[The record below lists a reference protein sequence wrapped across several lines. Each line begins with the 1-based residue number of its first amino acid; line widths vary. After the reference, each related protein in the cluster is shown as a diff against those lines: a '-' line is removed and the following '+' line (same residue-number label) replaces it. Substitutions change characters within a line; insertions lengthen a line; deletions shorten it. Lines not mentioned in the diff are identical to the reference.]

1 MIRNALGFLANDLCV
16 SRIVRLRFVNYGK
29 SFPHPRANAF
39 EIHFNA
45 GLLS

>member
-29 SFPHPRANAF
+29 SF
-39 EIHFNA
+39 
-45 GLLS
+45 LSRGSCAYARERIS